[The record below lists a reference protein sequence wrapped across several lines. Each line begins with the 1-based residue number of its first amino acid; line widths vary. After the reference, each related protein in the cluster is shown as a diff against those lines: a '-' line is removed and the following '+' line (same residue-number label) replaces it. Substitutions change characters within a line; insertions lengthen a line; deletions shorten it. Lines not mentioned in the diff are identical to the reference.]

1 MAMTGAFHSSFKSYL
16 KAVSSADRQAA
27 RQKQGEM
34 ARDEEAYE
42 PTEADK
48 AWLRNLLNHLHD
60 GGMWGWPNANL
71 SYSIDKTS
79 KVATVVHGNQESRDA
94 KIGRAVW
101 HAIGWRVK
109 TTQDRL

>member
-1 MAMTGAFHSSFKSYL
+1 
-16 KAVSSADRQAA
+16 
-27 RQKQGEM
+27 M

-48 AWLRNLLNHLHD
+48 AWLCNLLS
-60 GGMWGWPNANL
+60 MWGWPNANL
-71 SYSIDKTS
+71 CYSIDKTS
-79 KVATVVHGNQESRDA
+79 KVATVVQGNPESRDA